1 MPSITDVCMKVDSL
15 AEPVAA
21 LECEIATHALM
32 VLSSLSYNLLEGGA
46 DDTTELLPAVRG
58 RIAVFRGMDRAATEM
73 LFLNILQDDW
83 PQDHVEFRLDVIDR
97 IAELGALS
105 ARHHQEVVNHECCNQ
120 QTAYDR
126 LRELEC
132 PTRPLPTTESE
143 AHYDF
148 YFD

>member
-1 MPSITDVCMKVDSL
+1 
-15 AEPVAA
+15 
-21 LECEIATHALM
+21 
-32 VLSSLSYNLLEGGA
+32 
-46 DDTTELLPAVRG
+46 
-58 RIAVFRGMDRAATEM
+58 MDRVATEM

-143 AHYDF
+143 AYYDF
-148 YFD
+148 YFDKWIELSGIRQRLRPLQERNAMRDALRKLEFRCLRKAYAPGQSAAERMREAHEEEWA

>member
-1 MPSITDVCMKVDSL
+1 
-15 AEPVAA
+15 
-21 LECEIATHALM
+21 
-32 VLSSLSYNLLEGGA
+32 
-46 DDTTELLPAVRG
+46 
-58 RIAVFRGMDRAATEM
+58 M
-73 LFLNILQDDW
+73 LFLNILQNDW
-83 PQDHVEFRLDVIDR
+83 PHHVEFRLDVIDR

-143 AHYDF
+143 AYYDF
-148 YFD
+148 YFDKWIELSGIRQRLRPLQERNAMRDALRKLEFRCLRKAYAPGQSAAERMREAHEQEWA